1 MANHNRDEHFFY
13 KTFKLGCAQR
23 IESGFFVRLV
33 PVIKKFTTWN
43 THRVKNFHEIAA
55 GLWIRIQFLR
65 IRINLLFKCECGFG
79 SSLKN
84 FVKNFLIKSFLYFKN
99 VNKTYNYYQFPYIFS
114 VIIFQFFPPGSGS
127 GKNPENKCGS
137 GSTALGNSVS
147 PDVLAPACR
156 VDGFVQATQL
166 MEYGI
171 QYITPSEYRYR

>member
-1 MANHNRDEHFFY
+1 MR
-13 KTFKLGCAQR
+13 
-23 IESGFFVRLV
+23 
-33 PVIKKFTTWN
+33 
-43 THRVKNFHEIAA
+43 
-55 GLWIRIQFLR
+55 IRIQLKKLKKS
-65 IRINLLFKCECGFG
+65 LL
-79 SSLKN
+79 
-84 FVKNFLIKSFLYFKN
+84 KSKKKTMELVQKMYFKN